1 MFQTAYTFEYFLYG
15 TLMLLIAVFLILLVL
30 VQRGRGGGLTGA
42 LGGMGGQSA
51 FGTKAGDTFTRITYV
66 TAMVWIFLC
75 MVAVKRL
82 HDPRATN
89 ARLPGGAETAEAEKT
104 EGGAVTKTATEGDG
118 KSADAPASKSGKT
131 EKTDEADK

>member
-82 HDPRATN
+82 HDPRASN
-89 ARLPGGAETAEAEKT
+89 ARLPDGVAAAEADET
-104 EGGAVTKTATEGDG
+104 DGAAVKKSSTEGDS
-118 KSADAPASKSGKT
+118 KSADAPATKSGKT
-131 EKTDEADK
+131 DKTDKTDE